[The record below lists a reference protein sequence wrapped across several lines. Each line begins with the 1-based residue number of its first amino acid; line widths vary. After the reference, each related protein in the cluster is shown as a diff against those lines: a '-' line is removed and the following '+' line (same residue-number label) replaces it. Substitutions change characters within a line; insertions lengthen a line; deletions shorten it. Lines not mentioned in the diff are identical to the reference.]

1 MADHEKKLMV
11 ETGEIA
17 PEGQQG
23 VPSKA
28 ESVESAPSAAP
39 EVTQMAEPVAEPVP
53 LPQPVIPSAA
63 PAPIAVPKKD
73 ELTQEIEDILAEDL
87 GDLYQQL
94 PPEKRQQFKQE
105 GEKAASLI
113 RQMMERGKIHTRK
126 VLGLIRRWLQLI
138 PGVNRFFLEQES
150 KIKTDRLLL
159 IEEEQ
164 KQKH

>member
-1 MADHEKKLMV
+1 M
-11 ETGEIA
+11 
-17 PEGQQG
+17 
-23 VPSKA
+23 
-28 ESVESAPSAAP
+28 
-39 EVTQMAEPVAEPVP
+39 
-53 LPQPVIPSAA
+53 
-63 PAPIAVPKKD
+63 
-73 ELTQEIEDILAEDL
+73 
-87 GDLYQQL
+87 YQQL

-113 RQMMERGKIHTRK
+113 RQMMEKGKIHTRK